1 MKQELKAVRE
11 AATNKE
17 DPRVG
22 CPDNIGN
29 LQAAMGLKNDSETY
43 ITFIVCFFFFFL
55 SFLLSIIIF
64 IIDCH

>member
-17 DPRVG
+17 DAHVR

-29 LQAAMGLKNDSETY
+29 LQAAMGLKNDPGTY
-43 ITFIVCFFFFFL
+43 YTFIVRF
-55 SFLLSIIIF
+55 SFSF
-64 IIDCH
+64 ILA